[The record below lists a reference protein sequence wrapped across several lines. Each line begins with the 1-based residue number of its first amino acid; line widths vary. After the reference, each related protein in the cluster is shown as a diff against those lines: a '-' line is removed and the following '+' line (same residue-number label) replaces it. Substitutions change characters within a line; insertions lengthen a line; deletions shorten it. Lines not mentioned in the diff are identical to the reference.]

1 MNKDNQYAASSLYDG
16 GWRANEWKQLMEEYE
31 LTIDEALDLS
41 HELAEIEL
49 DDCWNDIV
57 GLMDPDIRE
66 TVHQKLAPC
75 ENIEFLEM
83 YSNIDEAADGEFLHR
98 LYQIYP
104 NVYGL
109 LI

>member
-1 MNKDNQYAASSLYDG
+1 MNKNTASSLYAD
-16 GWRANEWKQLMEEYE
+16 GWRANEWRQLKDEFE
-31 LTIDEALDLS
+31 LSDDEAIDLS

-49 DDCWNDIV
+49 DDCWNGIV

-83 YSNIDEAADGEFLHR
+83 YSNIDEAADGDFLHW
-98 LYQIYP
+98 LYQEYP